1 VRRTAAVPLRN
12 LHANTTFALANH
24 EETDMRKHLMLSTAA
39 VGLLLA
45 SGFAYAQAPG
55 ERRDEPKRSEEPAR
69 GAAQQHDRGSAQD
82 RAQERGS
89 ERAPGGQERL
99 QGAGR
104 EEKGD
109 ANRQATEEKIRPAAA
124 DRNQPN
130 AKEQVQE
137 SREPARD
144 RNREAEGAK
153 QGRESGKGGED
164 SKSSAETKQDKSG
177 PSKSTAESEKSKTG
191 PAGQQN
197 DRAGTAANQN
207 ERNQNPPPRNAAEQ
221 QPAAQQGNRPSTA
234 TDTSRTAP
242 ANSAQSAPS
251 QTGTQSNQA
260 NQTTQTNTQVNQ
272 QARVTSERQVRI
284 SETLSR
290 GRLAEP
296 ERNLNISI
304 RVGET
309 IPPRLRLHRLPPEIV
324 SIEPEYRDYEYF
336 ATDEDVVIVE
346 PRTHRIV
353 SQVPRDPSRARAQ
366 MSGGG
371 TSNMAAAGGSNVNC
385 RIMRRDASGNVAEAE
400 PSTVGSSARTD
411 SLSVTVQ
418 LPGGGS
424 SAPIALGANAG
435 DIVVATQGQGDCTV
449 TIEPQTR

>member
-1 VRRTAAVPLRN
+1 
-12 LHANTTFALANH
+12 
-24 EETDMRKHLMLSTAA
+24 MRKHLMLSTAA
-39 VGLLLA
+39 VGLMLA

-69 GAAQQHDRGSAQD
+69 GAAQQHDRGSAQE
-82 RAQERGS
+82 RAQERGP
-89 ERAPGGQERL
+89 ERAQGGQERM

-104 EEKGD
+104 EEKGG
-109 ANRQATEEKIRPAAA
+109 ANRQANEEKNRPAAA
-124 DRNQPN
+124 AERNQPN
-130 AKEQVQE
+130 AKEPNAKEQAQE

-144 RNREAEGAK
+144 RNREAESAK
-153 QGRESGKGGED
+153 QGRESGKSGAD
-164 SKSSAETKQDKSG
+164 SKSSVDTKSSAETKQDKSA
-177 PSKSTAESEKSKTG
+177 PQKSTAESEKSKTG

-197 DRAGTAANQN
+197 DRAGAAANQN
-207 ERNQNPPPRNAAEQ
+207 ERNQNQPPRNAAEQ

-251 QTGTQSNQA
+251 QTGTRT

-272 QARVTSERQVRI
+272 QTRVTSEKQVRI

-290 GRLAEP
+290 ERLAEP

-336 ATDEDVVIVE
+336 STDDDVVIVE

-366 MSGGG
+366 MSGG
-371 TSNMAAAGGSNVNC
+371 TSSSMAASGGSNVNC

-424 SAPIALGANAG
+424 SAPIPLGAAAG